1 MIGRLKNG
9 TIFFSVRYK
18 DAYGNE
24 KQKYKQNAKWKTKKE
39 AKEAMDLF
47 LKHES
52 VDHSGLTVD
61 DLYQAYIHNKEDK
74 LKLKTLYTLD
84 NVYKIHIQPYFG
96 KVAISDINTKR
107 IVKWQQELLN
117 KGYRNRYLEN
127 IQDRLKAIFR
137 FGVEYDFIE
146 KNPFKIG
153 TLRNKSEVKQ
163 EMTFWTN
170 DEFEKYIHCVD
181 DPLYYAVFMTLYF
194 TGIREGEM
202 AALLIKDVDFDKGT
216 ISISKTYDSVHKVV
230 TSPKTSSS
238 FRTVYLTKNLIE
250 VLKDHIESYK
260 EFYGYDED
268 KILFGYDRY
277 IPPTTLKRKH
287 VEAIKQAEVK
297 FIRIHDFRH
306 SHVSLLIN
314 LGVSYMEIAKR
325 LGHSVSMVQD
335 VYGHLFESAQ
345 IELVRKLDRIE
356 FEPKSKVFKA

>member
-1 MIGRLKNG
+1 MIGRTKDG
-9 TIFFSVRYK
+9 TLFFSIRYK
-18 DAYGNE
+18 NAYGEE
-24 KQKYKQNAKWKTKKE
+24 KQKYQQNAKWKTKKE
-39 AKEAMDLF
+39 VKEAM
-47 LKHES
+47 ES
-52 VDHSGLTVD
+52 FKRSEMMNHSGITVD
-61 DLYQAYIHNKEDK
+61 ELYDVYMNNKKDK

-84 NVYKIHIQPYFG
+84 NAYKKHIQPYFG

-127 IQDRLKAIFR
+127 IQDRFKAILR
-137 FGVEYDFIE
+137 FGVEYDIIE

-153 TLRNKSEVKQ
+153 TLRNRLETKQ
-163 EMTFWTN
+163 EMNFWTN
-170 DEFEKYIHCVD
+170 EEFEKYIHCVD
-181 DPLYYAVFMTLYF
+181 DPLYFAVFMTLYF

-216 ISISKTYDSVHKVV
+216 ITINKTYDPIHKVI
-230 TSPKTSSS
+230 TTPKTNAS
-238 FRTVYLTKNLIE
+238 FRTVYLTKKLIE

-260 EFYGYDED
+260 QYYGFNQDM
-268 KILFGYDRY
+268 ILFGYDRH
-277 IPPTTLKRKH
+277 IAPTSLKRKH

-345 IELVRKLDRIE
+345 IEVVRKLDRVE
-356 FEPKSKVFKA
+356 FDSKPKSFKA